1 MGFREAFDKKDFVVT
16 VEIPPPKGANIVPG
30 IDIAEKILGRVDG
43 VNVTDNLRGIM
54 RMCPLAFSHLLKEM
68 GHNPIMQVCTRD
80 RNRLALQS
88 DILGA
93 GALGIEN
100 ICIMTGDHPK
110 LGDHPDA
117 KPVFDIDSIQLI
129 KVVRELENGI
139 SMAGKKL
146 DGSPRFFVGGVMNP
160 FFEPFELE
168 LIKLN
173 KKMGAGA
180 EFFQTQPFFDKES
193 LERFVGQIKG
203 IDTKFLVGI
212 SPLKSVKMVNFMNE
226 KVLTR
231 KIPENISKRIE
242 SAKDQTEEGV
252 RIAAEFIK
260 NIKDIVKGIHIM
272 PIGIEQYLPYLLDE
286 AEI

>member
-1 MGFREAFDKKDFVVT
+1 MTLREAFDKKDFVVT
-16 VEIPPPKGANIVPG
+16 VEIPPPKGANVVPG
-30 IDIAEKILGRVDG
+30 IDIARKILGRVDG
-43 VNVTDNLRGIM
+43 VNVTDNQRGIM
-54 RMCPLAFSHLLKEM
+54 RMCPLAFSHLLKEI

-93 GALGIEN
+93 GALGIKN

-117 KPVFDIDSIQLI
+117 KPVFDVDSIQLI
-129 KVVRELENGI
+129 KVVRELENGV

-173 KKMGAGA
+173 KKMSAGA

-193 LERFVGQIKG
+193 VEKFVAAVNK
-203 IDTKFLVGI
+203 IDAKFLVGI
-212 SPLKSVKMVNFMNE
+212 SPLKSAKMVNFMNE
-226 KVLTR
+226 KVLTK
-231 KIPENISKRIE
+231 KIPETISKRIE

-252 RIAAEFIK
+252 RIAAEFIRD
-260 NIKDIVKGIHIM
+260 IKGIVKGVHIM
-272 PIGIEQYLPYLLDE
+272 PIGIEQYLPYLLNE
-286 AEI
+286 AGI

>member
-1 MGFREAFDKKDFVVT
+1 MGFREAFDKKDFIVT
-16 VEIPPPKGANIVPG
+16 VEIPPPKGANVVPA
-30 IDIAEKILGRVDG
+30 IDIAKKVLGRVDG
-43 VNVTDNLRGIM
+43 VNVTDNQRGIM
-54 RMCPLAFSHLLKEM
+54 RMCPLAFSHLLKEI

-129 KVVRELENGI
+129 KVIRELENGI

-193 LERFVGQIKG
+193 LERFVGQVKG

-252 RIAAEFIK
+252 RIAAEFIRD
-260 NIKDIVKGIHIM
+260 IKDIVKGVHIM

-286 AEI
+286 AGL

>member
-16 VEIPPPKGANIVPG
+16 VEIPPPKGANVVPA
-30 IDIAEKILGRVDG
+30 IDIAKKVLGRVDG
-43 VNVTDNLRGIM
+43 VNVTDNQRGIM
-54 RMCPLAFSHLLKEM
+54 RMCPLAFSHLLKEI

-129 KVVRELENGI
+129 KVVKELENGI

-193 LERFVGQIKG
+193 LERFVGQVKG
-203 IDTKFLVGI
+203 IDTKFLIGI

-252 RIAAEFIK
+252 RIAAEFIRD
-260 NIKDIVKGIHIM
+260 IKDIVKGVHIM

-286 AEI
+286 AGL

>member
-1 MGFREAFDKKDFVVT
+1 MGLREIFVQKEFVVT
-16 VEIPPPKGANIVPG
+16 TEIPPPKGVNTASSL
-30 IDIAEKILGRVDG
+30 DIAKKILGRVDG
-43 VNVTDNLRGIM
+43 INVTDNQRGIM
-54 RMCPLAFSHLLKEM
+54 RMCSLAFSHLLKEI

-117 KPVFDIDSIQLI
+117 NPVFDIDSIQLI

>member
-16 VEIPPPKGANIVPG
+16 VEIPPPKGANVVPA
-30 IDIAEKILGRVDG
+30 IDIAKKVLGRVDG
-43 VNVTDNLRGIM
+43 VNVTDNQRGIM
-54 RMCPLAFSHLLKEM
+54 RMCPLAFSHLLKEI

-129 KVVRELENGI
+129 KVIRELENGI

-193 LERFVGQIKG
+193 LERFVGQVKG
-203 IDTKFLVGI
+203 IDTKFLIGI

-226 KVLTR
+226 KVLTK

-252 RIAAEFIK
+252 RIAAEFIRD
-260 NIKDIVKGIHIM
+260 IKDIVKGVHIM

>member
-16 VEIPPPKGANIVPG
+16 VEIPPPKGANVVPG

-43 VNVTDNLRGIM
+43 VNVTDNQRGIM

-100 ICIMTGDHPK
+100 ICIMTGEHPK

-117 KPVFDIDSIQLI
+117 KPVFDLDSIQLI
-129 KVVRELENGI
+129 KVIKEMETGVCMSGKRLE
-139 SMAGKKL
+139 SSAK
-146 DGSPRFFVGGVMNP
+146 FFVGGVVNP

-168 LIKLN
+168 LIKIE
-173 KKMGAGA
+173 KKIDAGA

-193 LERFVGQIKG
+193 LEKFLEDVRGLN
-203 IDTKFLVGI
+203 TKF
-212 SPLKSVKMVNFMNE
+212 
-226 KVLTR
+226 
-231 KIPENISKRIE
+231 PENISKRVE
-242 SAKDQTEEGV
+242 AAENQTEEGI
-252 RIAAEFIK
+252 RIAAEFIRD
-260 NIKDIVKGIHIM
+260 IKGMVKSIHIM
-272 PIGIEQYLPYLLDE
+272 PIGIESYLPYLLDE
-286 AEI
+286 AEL

>member
-16 VEIPPPKGANIVPG
+16 VEIPPPKGANVVPA
-30 IDIAEKILGRVDG
+30 IDIAKKVLGRVDG
-43 VNVTDNLRGIM
+43 VNVTDNQRGIM
-54 RMCPLAFSHLLKEM
+54 RMCPLAFSHLLKEI

-129 KVVRELENGI
+129 KVIRELENGI

-193 LERFVGQIKG
+193 LERFVGQVKG
-203 IDTKFLVGI
+203 IDTKFLIGI

-252 RIAAEFIK
+252 RIAAEFIRD
-260 NIKDIVKGIHIM
+260 IKDIVKGVHIM

-286 AEI
+286 AGL

>member
-1 MGFREAFDKKDFVVT
+1 MGFREAFDKKDFIVT
-16 VEIPPPKGANIVPG
+16 VEIPPPKGANVVPA
-30 IDIAEKILGRVDG
+30 IDIAKKVLGRVDG
-43 VNVTDNLRGIM
+43 VNVTDNQRGIM
-54 RMCPLAFSHLLKEM
+54 RMCPLAFSHLLKEI

-129 KVVRELENGI
+129 KVVRELENGV

-193 LERFVGQIKG
+193 LERFVGQVKG

-252 RIAAEFIK
+252 RIAAEFIRD
-260 NIKDIVKGIHIM
+260 IKDIVKGVHIM

-286 AEI
+286 AGL

>member
-16 VEIPPPKGANIVPG
+16 VEIPPPKGANVVPG
-30 IDIAEKILGRVDG
+30 IDIAEKILVRVDG
-43 VNVTDNLRGIM
+43 VNVTDNQRGIM
-54 RMCPLAFSHLLKEM
+54 MMCPLAFSHLLKEM

-117 KPVFDIDSIQLI
+117 KPVFDLDSIQLI
-129 KVVRELENGI
+129 QVIKEMETGVCMSGKRLE
-139 SMAGKKL
+139 SSAK
-146 DGSPRFFVGGVMNP
+146 FFVGGVANP

-168 LIKLN
+168 LIKI
-173 KKMGAGA
+173 KKKIDAGA

-193 LERFVGQIKG
+193 LEKFLEEVRGLN
-203 IDTKFLVGI
+203 TKFLIGI
-212 SPLKSVKMVNFMNE
+212 SPIKSIKMINFLNE
-226 KVLTR
+226 KVLTK
-231 KIPENISKRIE
+231 KIPECISKRIE
-242 SAKDQTEEGV
+242 AAENQTEEGI
-252 RIAAEFIK
+252 RIAAEFIRD
-260 NIKDIVKGIHIM
+260 IKGMVRSIHIM
-272 PIGIEQYLPYLLDE
+272 PIGIEFYLPYLLNE
-286 AEI
+286 AEL